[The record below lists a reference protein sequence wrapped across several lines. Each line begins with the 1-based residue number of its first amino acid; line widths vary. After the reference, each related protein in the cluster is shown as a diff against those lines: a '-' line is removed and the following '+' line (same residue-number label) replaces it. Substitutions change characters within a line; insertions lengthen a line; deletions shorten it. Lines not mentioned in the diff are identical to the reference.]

1 MNIVPGLAVRVHDAC
16 VGGTGTLRVK
26 TLGLFPIADIHG
38 TGKFAKSELMR
49 FLAEAGWAPAGAAD
63 EPKRALGRGR

>member
-1 MNIVPGLAVRVHDAC
+1 MRVHDAC

-26 TLGLFPIADIHG
+26 ALDLFPIADFHG
-38 TGKFAKSELMR
+38 TGEIAKSELMR
-49 FLAEAGWAPAGAAD
+49 FFAEVGWAPAGAAD